1 METNIEK
8 FMAKFFSMIDPDIEN
23 YPPPPQWSYIE
34 STTKKVKSRFRGL
47 PKGAYGR

>member
-1 METNIEK
+1 ME
-8 FMAKFFSMIDPDIEN
+8 KFFSRIEPAIEN
-23 YPPPPQWSYIE
+23 YPPPPPQWSYKE